1 MPSVL
6 TFTPQS
12 GPAVGISFCLI
23 IVRLGHIFPVARD
36 ETWHMSSR
44 TSASHPTASN
54 LTTIS
59 FRKVEAK
66 QDASLGESEDHP
78 MGTLDSQK
86 QEYVKDPDLQ
96 KVIRAPISLPN
107 PV

>member
-12 GPAVGISFCLI
+12 SPAVGISFCLI

-36 ETWHMSSR
+36 ETWHMSSP
-44 TSASHPTASN
+44 TPASHPTTSN

-59 FRKVEAK
+59 FGKVEAK
-66 QDASLGESEDHP
+66 QDASPGESEDHP
-78 MGTLDSQK
+78 MGTLDSRK
-86 QEYVKDPDLQ
+86 QEYVNDSELL
-96 KVIRAPISLPN
+96 KVIRASITLPT